1 MKNIR
6 KIKLEWLDDMV
17 YMLRY
22 YDNDMIGLK
31 KELINRSKLMAK
43 NKADREQI
51 TNILYDIW
59 CDTSGYN
66 GTVKKIIHQIAK
78 HYRSYTVPLELY
90 RCMLAL
96 TFPAFSDMIR
106 CISKYAENNSF
117 FTQQEIISEVL
128 SAPSGD
134 INGYDDIMLMLNTL
148 LEVGVVKKLP
158 NSLYKAQ
165 QWPVFE
171 EICLKAILLTEN
183 VVNGLALGE
192 KNDFLKLLSF
202 EIDHNFVDR
211 HKEINYEKLVGDKLW
226 QSFLSSGTEY
236 SLQYRDRRFKLSDK
250 EFIYGGVNLSRTA
263 ILAAI

>member
-128 SAPSGD
+128 NRD
-134 INGYDDIMLMLNTL
+134 
-148 LEVGVVKKLP
+148 E
-158 NSLYKAQ
+158 
-165 QWPVFE
+165 
-171 EICLKAILLTEN
+171 
-183 VVNGLALGE
+183 LGE